1 MRGNGVPKQHS
12 TAQRAWQV
20 RFGTLFF
27 ASLGAPW
34 SGKSL
39 AMLFALLKMNM
50 RETTP
55 DISAEI
61 VGELINLA
69 GRQRM
74 LSQRVVLHALLG
86 LRGDAAALVIAREC
100 LDTFAAS
107 HARLVEGDDHFPG
120 VFSSALREL
129 YFGARKADERIRAFT
144 KLAEHACACLER
156 SVQPSTDDGV
166 CEAAVTELT
175 TAATPLLELLQTLT
189 QAYQDELRSVE
200 AAAAKRQAGIVD
212 ELAAISLRANIVALN
227 ARVAAARAGQ
237 FGREFAVITAEL
249 AHVIGEMDRLVQGVV
264 GKPETRDAAPE
275 RHSGFRNQRMHA
287 RLAG

>member
-1 MRGNGVPKQHS
+1 M
-12 TAQRAWQV
+12 T
-20 RFGTLFF
+20 
-27 ASLGAPW
+27 
-34 SGKSL
+34 
-39 AMLFALLKMNM
+39 M
-50 RETTP
+50 RETIP

-86 LRGDAAALVIAREC
+86 LHGDAAALVVAREC

-120 VFSSALREL
+120 VFSTALREL

-144 KLAEHACACLER
+144 KLAAHACACLER
-156 SVQPSTDDGV
+156 SVQAATADSG

-175 TAATPLLELLQTLT
+175 TAATPLLELLQALT

-249 AHVIGEMDRLVQGVV
+249 THVIGEMDRLVQGVV
-264 GKPETRDAAPE
+264 GKPETRNGAPE

-287 RLAG
+287 RMAG

>member
-1 MRGNGVPKQHS
+1 M
-12 TAQRAWQV
+12 T
-20 RFGTLFF
+20 
-27 ASLGAPW
+27 
-34 SGKSL
+34 
-39 AMLFALLKMNM
+39 M
-50 RETTP
+50 REPIP

-86 LRGDAAALVIAREC
+86 LRGDTAALVVARDC

-107 HARLVEGDDHFPG
+107 HTRLVDGDDHFPG
-120 VFSSALREL
+120 VFSTALREL
-129 YFGARKADERIRAFT
+129 YFGARKADERIRAFMQ
-144 KLAEHACACLER
+144 LAAHACACLER
-156 SVQPSTDDGV
+156 SVQFAAADSG

-175 TAATPLLELLQTLT
+175 AAATPLLELLQALT

-264 GKPETRDAAPE
+264 GKPETHNSAPE
-275 RHSGFRNQRMHA
+275 RHSGLRNQRMHA

>member
-1 MRGNGVPKQHS
+1 
-12 TAQRAWQV
+12 
-20 RFGTLFF
+20 
-27 ASLGAPW
+27 
-34 SGKSL
+34 
-39 AMLFALLKMNM
+39 MNM

-55 DISAEI
+55 GISAEI

-86 LRGDAAALVIAREC
+86 LRGDAAALVVAREC
-100 LDTFAAS
+100 LDTFMAS
-107 HARLVEGDDHFPG
+107 HARLVDGDDHFPG
-120 VFSSALREL
+120 VFSTALREL
-129 YFGARKADERIRAFT
+129 YFGARKADERIRAFM
-144 KLAEHACACLER
+144 KLAAHACACLER
-156 SVQPSTDDGV
+156 SPGESTTADSE

-175 TAATPLLELLQTLT
+175 AAATPLLELLQALT

-212 ELAAISLRANIVALN
+212 ELASISLRANIVALN

-237 FGREFAVITAEL
+237 YGREFAVITAEL

-264 GKPETRDAAPE
+264 GRPVGKPDTHDSTPE

-287 RLAG
+287 RAAG